1 MRKALPILRQIGQ
14 KREEHE
20 PADEV
25 ERIIKAKRTKA
36 AVARLGTFNFAK
48 TINARRT
55 YIFGLPK

>member
-14 KREEHE
+14 KRKQHE

-25 ERIIKAKRTKA
+25 QRVIKAERPKA
-36 AVARLGTFNFAK
+36 TIAGISTLDFAK

-55 YIFGLPK
+55 YIFGLPE